1 MMRVRS
7 EDMQGQELDAMG
19 HGTRLCEKACKVRI
33 RPVFIVLSATVLSG
47 APSLAASDKPASR
60 SVQGVGVVTAIAPDA
75 GRLTIN
81 HEDIKGFMGAM
92 EMAYPVARP
101 ALLNGL
107 KPGDKIRF
115 VINRRNGTI
124 IGVTIM
130 RRTP

>member
-1 MMRVRS
+1 M
-7 EDMQGQELDAMG
+7 
-19 HGTRLCEKACKVRI
+19 RI
-33 RPVFIVLSATVLSG
+33 RPVLIVLSATALSG
-47 APSLAASDKPASR
+47 APSLAASDKPASK
-60 SVQGVGVVTAIAPDA
+60 SVQGVGVVTAIDPEAR
-75 GRLTIN
+75 RLTIN

-115 VINRRNGTI
+115 VINRHNGTI